1 MGKASGIQW
10 TNHTFNPWW
19 GCEKVS
25 PGCKHCYAETFAA
38 RPIHVLPGGGKGAL
52 PIWGGAS
59 TVRRFFGDGHWR
71 DPVAWNRAAEKAK
84 TRARVF
90 CASMADVFEDRKDL
104 DPYRARLFELIEATP
119 WLDWQLLTKRPQ
131 NMVRLAPDRWRDG
144 WPVNVWAGCTV
155 ENQEEAE
162 RRIPHLILVPAR
174 VHFLSM
180 EPLVSAV
187 DLGFS
192 VASPNPVCVADERC
206 PAIACVDWIIV
217 GGESGKCARPFDL
230 AWARSLIRQADAAGV
245 AMFLKQLGSNPHQD
259 VLSARAFGSL
269 AGVRDYHGGEE
280 NEWPLDLHGRR
291 AFPKE
296 PQ

>member
-90 CASMADVFEDRKDL
+90 CASMADVFEDRRDL
-104 DPYRARLFELIEATP
+104 DAHRARLFELIEATP

-131 NMVRLAPDRWRDG
+131 NMARLAPDRWRDG
-144 WPVNVWAGCTV
+144 WPENVWAGCTV
-155 ENQEEAE
+155 ENQEESD
-162 RRIPHLILVPAR
+162 RRIKHLLMVPAR
-174 VHFLSM
+174 VRFLSM
-180 EPLVSAV
+180 EPLLGPA
-187 DLGFS
+187 DLDPWFTTIG
-192 VASPNPVCVADERC
+192 APEDRLPPEQALH
-206 PAIACVDWIIV
+206 WIIV
-217 GGESGKCARPFDL
+217 GGESGKGARPFDL
-230 AWARSLIRQADAAGV
+230 AWARDLIRQCDAAGV

-259 VLSARAFGSL
+259 DLSARAFGSL
-269 AGVRDYHGGEE
+269 AGVRDSHGGEE